1 MEAKWI
7 SDLAS
12 SRSELAWSI
21 NGKGQKFQT
30 KEQKEDEQYYGFEF
44 D

>member
-12 SRSELAWSI
+12 SCPELAWFI
-21 NGKGQKFQT
+21 DGKGQKFQI
-30 KEQKEDEQYYGFEF
+30 KEQKEDEQHYGFEF